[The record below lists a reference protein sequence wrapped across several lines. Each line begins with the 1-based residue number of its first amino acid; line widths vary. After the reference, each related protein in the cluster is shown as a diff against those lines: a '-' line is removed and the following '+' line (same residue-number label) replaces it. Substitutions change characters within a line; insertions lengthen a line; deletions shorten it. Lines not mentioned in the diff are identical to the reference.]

1 MKAFKTDSKIAAFLV
16 VLFAAGLVP
25 IFLIGSYGY
34 PSADDYG
41 FSAYSY
47 IAWTDTHS
55 VWQTLKGA
63 CTTVVE
69 RWYGWQGTFSSIFL
83 MALQPGIWGMY
94 GLTPLIMIGAM
105 SLSTLYFLHTIL
117 IRMIH
122 VRPAVFIG
130 TSMLYLLFAVQCM
143 VDKTQG
149 FFWYNGAAHYILP
162 HSAAL
167 FLCAL
172 CIRLL
177 TEDGKK
183 AFRLVMA
190 CLLAVFVGG
199 SNYVTALIAAVLFV
213 TAAGLLFLFKKGG
226 KCRILALPFLLFL
239 VAFLLNALAPGN
251 AVRQEEMLVRP
262 GVIKSVLLS
271 FYYCVEYVVDTW
283 FNWAYLLFVL
293 ALLPFMW
300 EAVRALGSRFSYR
313 MPLAVFFYSY
323 CVLSAMFTPSL
334 FATGDV
340 GGGRIFNIIFLDS
353 MLLVM
358 LNLFYCMGW
367 LYRKL
372 GMFRGGSVERVEAS
386 SAGEDAEAAVAGG
399 NAGEDAQSCFE
410 RKEVRWYLAG
420 LLCLGVF
427 IGAMY
432 MKVNPD
438 YFTAVSAVH
447 SLVTGE
453 AAAYGA
459 ETEERDMLLQE
470 AQERGEKEVTI
481 PRLTVH
487 PYLLFWSDI
496 EEDAAFWTNKS
507 MARYYRM
514 DAVSG
519 VTESVKR

>member
-1 MKAFKTDSKIAAFLV
+1 MKVKAFKTESKIAAGLVFLFAVSLIPVFLV
-16 VLFAAGLVP
+16 
-25 IFLIGSYGY
+25 GSYGY

-41 FSAYSY
+41 FSAYSH
-47 IAWTDTHS
+47 IAWMDTHS
-55 VWQTLKGA
+55 FWQAVKGA
-63 CTTVVE
+63 CTTVIE

-94 GLTPLIMIGAM
+94 GLVPVIMIGAV
-105 SLSTLYFLHTIL
+105 SLSTLYLLHTVL
-117 IRMIH
+117 IRVIH
-122 VRPAVFIG
+122 VRPAVFVG
-130 TSMLYLLFAVQCM
+130 TSMIYLLFAVQCM

-177 TEDGKK
+177 TEDNKK

-190 CLLAVFVGG
+190 CLLSVFVGG
-199 SNYVTALIAAVLFV
+199 SNYITALIVAVLFAS
-213 TAAGLLFLFKKGG
+213 AAGLLFILKKG
-226 KCRILALPFLLFL
+226 KKSRILVLPFLLFL
-239 VAFLLNALAPGN
+239 AAFLLNALAPGN

-262 GVIKSVLLS
+262 GVVKSIFLS
-271 FYYCVEYVVDTW
+271 FYYCVEYVADTW

-293 ALLPFMW
+293 ALIPFMW

-313 MPLAVFFYSY
+313 APLVVFGYSY

-353 MLLVM
+353 MLFVM

-372 GMFRGGSVERVEAS
+372 EFRGET
-386 SAGEDAEAAVAGG
+386 
-399 NAGEDAQSCFE
+399 QSCFE
-410 RKEVRWYLAG
+410 RKEMRWYLAG
-420 LLCLGVF
+420 VLCFGAF

-432 MKVNPD
+432 AKVNPD
-438 YFTAVSAVH
+438 YFTTVSAVH
-447 SLVTGE
+447 SLATGE

-459 ETEERDMLLQE
+459 ETDEREALLQE
-470 AQERGEKEVTI
+470 AVKSGEAEIEI

-496 EEDAAFWTNKS
+496 EEGAEDWTNKS
-507 MARYYRM
+507 MARYYRK
-514 DAVSG
+514 DAVFG
-519 VTESVKR
+519 EGQYGDNE

>member
-1 MKAFKTDSKIAAFLV
+1 MKVKAFKTESKIAAGLVFLFVVSLIPVFLV
-16 VLFAAGLVP
+16 
-25 IFLIGSYGY
+25 GSYGY

-41 FSAYSY
+41 FSAYSH
-47 IAWTDTHS
+47 IAWMNTHS
-55 VWQTLKGA
+55 VWQTVKGA
-63 CTTVVE
+63 CATVVE

-94 GLTPLIMIGAM
+94 GLVPFIMIGAV

-117 IRMIH
+117 IRVIH
-122 VRPAVFIG
+122 ARPAVFIG
-130 TSMLYLLFAVQCM
+130 MSMLYLLFAVQCM

-177 TEDGKK
+177 TEERKK
-183 AFRLVMA
+183 AFRLFMA

-213 TAAGLLFLFKKGG
+213 TAAGLLFLVKKGN
-226 KCRILALPFLLFL
+226 KSRLLALPFLFFL
-239 VAFLLNALAPGN
+239 AAFLLNAFAPGN
-251 AVRQEEMLVRP
+251 AVRQEEMVVRP
-262 GVIKSVLLS
+262 GVMKSILLS
-271 FYYCVEYVVDTW
+271 FYYCVEYVVDIW

-293 ALLPFMW
+293 ALIPFLW
-300 EAVRALGSRFSYR
+300 EAVRALGSRLSYR
-313 MPLAVFFYSY
+313 APLVVLGYSY

-353 MLLVM
+353 MLFVM

-367 LYRKL
+367 LYRKFEA
-372 GMFRGGSVERVEAS
+372 FRGMTG
-386 SAGEDAEAAVAGG
+386 AAK
-399 NAGEDAQSCFE
+399 ETESCFE
-410 RKEVRWYLAG
+410 RKDVRWYLAG
-420 LLCLGVF
+420 VLCFGIF

-438 YFTAVSAVH
+438 YFTTVSAVH

-453 AAAYGA
+453 AAAFGA
-459 ETEERDMLLQE
+459 ETDERETLLQE
-470 AQERGEKEVTI
+470 AVKSGEAEIEI

-496 EEDAAFWTNKS
+496 EEGAEDWTNKS
-507 MARYYRM
+507 MARYYQK
-514 DAVSG
+514 DAVFG
-519 VTESVKR
+519 VKR